1 MIYVGKANATIITIL
16 LLAFS
21 IAAALSS
28 DVTVG
33 LRGGGDINSNQNGR
47 QLANERISVF
57 RCDSENRTITSTIS
71 NKTEELEEF
80 GFDVRICFRVTKQ
93 AVINDL
99 FILKIDD
106 FAFTKDRTNGDLAAA
121 GPTRQIPVIMRQSA
135 VDHGVPMSDELTNI
149 QCEPGAEI
157 CAIETR
163 LTGYFFLT
171 NGIIRGKGSILMQR
185 GKNGRRELQQM
196 ENFED
201 VYIELDF
208 TGGGRNP
215 MAKKTRII
223 IIVSVILGLLL
234 LLCCFGVCCLMGL
247 CCFAGRKRKNEDTDE
262 DNVEEVSVKIEWDPA
277 AKKSKKGDAEDMS
290 ETESLED
297 DKYWDDEVDISDDE
311 NESHGDGVEERGG
324 TAVVPGQQAQE
335 SFSSKKSKK
344 KAKSEREAKSSTY
357 DFGDNDW
364 HDGDDSEPKEEMDE
378 KSKEYSNRDFE
389 TEDISPV
396 QESEEEPP
404 KKKKSK
410 KKSKKKTERHE

>member
-1 MIYVGKANATIITIL
+1 MIYVGKANATIITVL
-16 LLAFS
+16 LLAFCL
-21 IAAALSS
+21 ATALSS
-28 DVTVG
+28 DVTVR
-33 LRGGGDINSNQNGR
+33 LRGGGDINRNQNGR
-47 QLANERISVF
+47 KLANERVSVY

-80 GFDVRICFRVTKQ
+80 GFDIRICFRVSKQ
-93 AVINDL
+93 AVSND
-99 FILKIDD
+99 FYILKIDD

-135 VDHGVPMSDELTNI
+135 VDHGVAMSTDLTEI
-149 QCEPGAEI
+149 HCEPGAEI

-171 NGIIRGKGSILMQR
+171 SGIIRGKGSVMMQR
-185 GKNGRRELQQM
+185 GKNERRDLQEM

-208 TGGGRNP
+208 TGGGRSP
-215 MAKKTRII
+215 MTQKTRII

-234 LLCCFGVCCLMGL
+234 LLCCFGICCLFGI
-247 CCFAGRKRKNEDTDE
+247 CCFAGRRRKNEDTDE

-311 NESHGDGVEERGG
+311 NESYGESVEERGE
-324 TAVVPGQQAQE
+324 TAVVPVQQAQE

-344 KAKSEREAKSSTY
+344 KAESERKAKSSTY
-357 DFGDNDW
+357 DFGDDDW
-364 HDGDDSEPKEEMDE
+364 HGGDDSERKEEMDE
-378 KSKEYSNRDFE
+378 KPIEDSNRE
-389 TEDISPV
+389 IQTEHISTV

-410 KKSKKKTERHE
+410 KKWMRNQ